1 MASGVAV
8 DTACVD
14 AVQGLVK
21 QRKFRGVTLKIT
33 PDLTAVKL
41 EKTYEAEEGK
51 PKDAWNKFIKDLPE
65 DDCRFGI
72 YDFPYEHQGSTKT
85 RVLFLL
91 WSPEYS
97 KVKSKMIYASS
108 QEGVTTKVAGIQR
121 QIQATDPEEIS
132 YEAISKQL
140 VQHTAGY

>member
-1 MASGVAV
+1 MDS
-8 DTACVD
+8 ACID
-14 AVQGLVK
+14 AIQSLVK
-21 QRKFRGVTLKIT
+21 SRKYRGVTLKIT
-33 PDLTAVKL
+33 PDLTEVKL
-41 EKTYEAEEGK
+41 EQTYSHEDGSAKEE
-51 PKDAWNKFIKDLPE
+51 WNKFIKNLPE
-65 DDCRFGI
+65 SDCRFGV
-72 YDFPYEHQGSTKT
+72 YDFAYEHQGSTKN

-108 QEGVTTKVAGIQR
+108 QEGVTSKVPGIQR

>member
-8 DTACVD
+8 DNACID

-21 QRKFRGVTLKIT
+21 QRKYTGVTLRIT
-33 PDLTAVKL
+33 PDLSAVKL
-41 EKTYEAEEGK
+41 ENTFNQSSS
-51 PKDAWNKFIKDLPE
+51 PKDDWTKFTKDLPD
-65 DDCRFGI
+65 DDCRFAI
-72 YDFPYEHQGSTKT
+72 YDFPYEHQGSMKT
-85 RVLFLL
+85 RVVFLL

-108 QEGVTTKVAGIQR
+108 QEGVTSKVDGIQR
-121 QIQATDPEEIS
+121 QIQATDRDEIS
-132 YEAISKQL
+132 YDAISKQL

>member
-8 DTACVD
+8 DPACID
-14 AVQGLVK
+14 AVQALIK

-33 PDLTAVKL
+33 SDLTAVKL
-41 EKTYEAEEGK
+41 EKTYSHGGGSA
-51 PKDAWNKFIKDLPE
+51 KDEWNNFTRTLPE
-65 DDCRFGI
+65 DDCRFAV
-72 YDFPYEHQGSTKT
+72 YDFSYEHQGAMKT

-97 KVKSKMIYASS
+97 RVKSKMIYASS
-108 QEGVTTKVAGIQR
+108 QEGVTSKVSGIQR

-132 YEAISKQL
+132 YEAIAKQL